1 MAVAKSAVIFVFT
14 MALWGVSMAAIHWV
28 GGFAGWTTVAAGSPL
43 DYRIW
48 ASTRNFHVGDVIV
61 FRYNNKF
68 NNVVRVTHQNFKSCN
83 ATSPIAVYSSGA
95 DTINLTRPGHL
106 YFICSIPGHCLA
118 GQKVNIEV
126 TLAMEHLPSSASAVY
141 QLPQSASVS
150 DEALAPSPESL
161 EPIPGPTQGSA
172 PALRSLNFWL
182 SLVVL
187 AFGFGVTGI
196 GTYSLVEFHV

>member
-1 MAVAKSAVIFVFT
+1 MNTPIA
-14 MALWGVSMAAIHWV
+14 
-28 GGFAGWTTVAAGSPL
+28 
-43 DYRIW
+43 
-48 ASTRNFHVGDVIV
+48 V
-61 FRYNNKF
+61 FRYNNKL

-126 TLAMEHLPSSASAVY
+126 TLAMQHLPSSASAVY

-150 DEALAPSPESL
+150 DEALAPSPES
-161 EPIPGPTQGSA
+161 PGPTQGSA
-172 PALRSLNFWL
+172 PTLRSLNFWL

-196 GTYSLVEFHV
+196 GTYSVVEFHG

>member
-28 GGFAGWTTVAAGSPL
+28 GGFAGWTTEIHDGKLSSFINTPIA
-43 DYRIW
+43 
-48 ASTRNFHVGDVIV
+48 V

-126 TLAMEHLPSSASAVY
+126 TLAMAHLPSSASAVY